1 MVDQGMVSPEVLQ
14 EALDLQVQY
23 QGTIHDLLARESAPA
38 GQAGLPEAAVA

>member
-23 QGTIHDLLARESAPA
+23 QGTIHDLIAREARTS
-38 GQAGLPEAAVA
+38 GHVGLLEAAAV